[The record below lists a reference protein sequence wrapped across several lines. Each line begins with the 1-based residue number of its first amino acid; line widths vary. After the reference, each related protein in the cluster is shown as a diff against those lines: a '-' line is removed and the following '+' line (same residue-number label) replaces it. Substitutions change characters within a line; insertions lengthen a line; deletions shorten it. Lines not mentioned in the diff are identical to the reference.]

1 LSEGTSSN
9 HERLVFLPL
18 GGAGEIG
25 MNLNLYGCAGKW
37 LMVDLGTTFADET
50 APGIDLIVPD
60 PSFIESER
68 DRLVGLVLTH
78 AHEDHLGAVPYLWPR
93 LRCPIYATPFAAAVL
108 RRKLEEV
115 DLLDEVPIV
124 EYHSGE
130 TLTLGPFRVTSIA
143 ITHSIPESQAL
154 AIETSFGTVLHSGD
168 WKLDPGPL
176 VGPVTDAPALA
187 AWGEAGILA
196 LVCDSTNVLR
206 RGESGSE
213 AAVRDSLLELLADR
227 AGRIVITSFASNI
240 ARIDTVAAVAA
251 ALDRHLVLVGRSLW
265 RFTEAAR
272 ACGYLQNVTAFLS
285 ERDFGY
291 LPRDKVL
298 LLCTGCQGEPRGAM
312 ARIASGDHPHV
323 NLQPG
328 DLTVFSSKIIPG
340 NERTLY
346 RLHNQLALAGVE
358 VITEKDHFVH
368 VSGHPSRD
376 ELAQMYQWVRPR
388 IAVPVHGEPRHLVEH
403 AKLARSLQVPEAF
416 VVGNGDLLQLAPGPA
431 KVLGRVPAGRL
442 AVDGRS
448 LVPLEGGV
456 LQRRRKLTFN
466 GAAFVVLVFDADAG
480 LAELPRVVLHGVAD
494 GEDAGLC
501 VDAAAGVAEAVRRLP
516 RRFALDDERVIEA
529 ARRGLRQAV
538 RKMSERKPVTE
549 VQIVRLA
556 SRLDAKRAMEEE
568 TCV

>member
-1 LSEGTSSN
+1 
-9 HERLVFLPL
+9 
-18 GGAGEIG
+18 
-25 MNLNLYGCAGKW
+25 
-37 LMVDLGTTFADET
+37 
-50 APGIDLIVPD
+50 
-60 PSFIESER
+60 
-68 DRLVGLVLTH
+68 
-78 AHEDHLGAVPYLWPR
+78 
-93 LRCPIYATPFAAAVL
+93 
-108 RRKLEEV
+108 
-115 DLLDEVPIV
+115 
-124 EYHSGE
+124 
-130 TLTLGPFRVTSIA
+130 
-143 ITHSIPESQAL
+143 L
-154 AIETSFGTVLHSGD
+154 AIETPFGTVLHSGD

-176 VGPVTDAPALA
+176 VGPLTDAPALA

-227 AGRIVITSFASNI
+227 SGRIVVTSFASNI

-272 ACGYLQNVTAFLS
+272 ACGYLQNVTAFLG

-312 ARIASGDHPHV
+312 ARIASGEHPHV
-323 NLQPG
+323 SLQTG
-328 DLTVFSSKIIPG
+328 DLAVFSSKIIPG

-358 VITEKDHFVH
+358 VVTEKDHFVH

-376 ELAQMYQWVRPR
+376 ELAQMYQWIRPR

-431 KVLGRVPAGRL
+431 KVLGRVPVGRL
-442 AVDGRS
+442 ALDGRT

-466 GAAFVVLVFDADAG
+466 GAAFVVLVLDADAR
-480 LAELPRVVLHGVAD
+480 LAEPPRVVLHGVAD
-494 GEDAGLC
+494 AEDASLRAE
-501 VDAAAGVAEAVRRLP
+501 AAAGVAEAVQRLP
-516 RRFALDDERVIEA
+516 RRFALDDDRVVEA

-538 RKMSERKPVTE
+538 RKVSERKPVTE
-549 VQIVRLA
+549 VQIVRLS
-556 SRLDAKRAMEEE
+556 SRTVTTGAMEEE
-568 TCV
+568 ARV